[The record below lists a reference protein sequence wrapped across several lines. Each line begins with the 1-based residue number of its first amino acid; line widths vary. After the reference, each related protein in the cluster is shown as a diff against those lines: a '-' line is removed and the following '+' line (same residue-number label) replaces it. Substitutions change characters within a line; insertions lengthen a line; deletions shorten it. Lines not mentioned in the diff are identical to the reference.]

1 MGPMFSMPSFD
12 RLVKNHPTV
21 NLQALIIARP
31 EKGQIAEQLKENE
44 KQQSLEPGR
53 QI

>member
-1 MGPMFSMPSFD
+1 MPENSC
-12 RLVKNHPTV
+12 
-21 NLQALIIARP
+21 ALAHW
-31 EKGQIAEQLKENE
+31 AEQLKENE